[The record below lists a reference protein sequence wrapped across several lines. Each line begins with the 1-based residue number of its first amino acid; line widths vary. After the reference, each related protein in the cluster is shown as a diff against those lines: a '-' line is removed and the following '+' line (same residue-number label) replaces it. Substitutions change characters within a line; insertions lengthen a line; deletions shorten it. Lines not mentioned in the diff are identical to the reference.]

1 MIRSSTQRWSLRFTI
16 GLALVI
22 VTTAA
27 RADWSPDP
35 ADPQQVSAAEELAK
49 IRAEIPRSARYF
61 DEAYGYVV
69 LPSVTRVGF
78 GFGGAY
84 GRGVVVEGDNAIGTA
99 SFWQFTSGIQAGGK
113 YFSMIVF
120 FRDRQALEYF
130 KTNQLQFK
138 GQAGLSLATWGV
150 AGTPAYNEGVAI
162 ITRNR
167 FGLMGE
173 FTISGARFRYH
184 PPAEK

>member
-1 MIRSSTQRWSLRFTI
+1 MS
-16 GLALVI
+16 ALPATRRYRLV
-22 VTTAA
+22 VSAA
-27 RADWSPDP
+27 CCLLYSGIALADWTPD
-35 ADPQQVSAAEELAK
+35 ASDPRQVSAAEEVAR
-49 IRAEIPRSARYF
+49 IREEIPRSARFF
-61 DEAYGYVV
+61 DEAYGYAI
-69 LPSVTRVGF
+69 LPSVTRIGF

-84 GRGVVVEGDNAIGTA
+84 GRGVVVEGDEAIGNA

-120 FRDRQALEYF
+120 FRDQQALEYF
-130 KTNQLQFK
+130 KTNRLQFK
-138 GQAGLSLATWGV
+138 GQAGVSLATWGV

-173 FTISGARFRYH
+173 FTISGAKFRYQ
-184 PPAEK
+184 PPGDE

>member
-1 MIRSSTQRWSLRFTI
+1 MSGLHEIRGLRVVA
-16 GLALVI
+16 GLLTLLSAS
-22 VTTAA
+22 AH
-27 RADWSPDP
+27 ADWTPEPD
-35 ADPQQVSAAEELAK
+35 DPRQVSAAQEIAK
-49 IRAEIPRSARYF
+49 IRAEIPRSERFF
-61 DEAYGYVV
+61 DEAYGYAI

-84 GRGVVVEGDNAIGTA
+84 GSGIVVEGDTAIGTA

-113 YFSMIVF
+113 NFSMIVF

-130 KTNQLQFK
+130 KTNRLQFK

-150 AGTPAYNEGVAI
+150 AGTPAYNDGVAI
-162 ITRNR
+162 VTRNR

-173 FTISGARFRYH
+173 FTISGAQFRYRSSVSD
-184 PPAEK
+184 

>member
-1 MIRSSTQRWSLRFTI
+1 MTRSTRSWVIAWVVSSLLTS
-16 GLALVI
+16 
-22 VTTAA
+22 TAA
-27 RADWSPDP
+27 QAVWTPDP
-35 ADPQQVSAAEELAK
+35 SDARQVSAAAEVARIK
-49 IRAEIPRSARYF
+49 AEIPRSERF
-61 DEAYGYVV
+61 FEEAWGYAI
-69 LPSVTRVGF
+69 LPSVTRIGF

-84 GRGVVVEGDNAIGTA
+84 GRGVVVEGDEAIGNT

-120 FRDRQALEYF
+120 FRDQQALEYF
-130 KTNQLQFK
+130 KKNRLQFK

-173 FTISGARFRYH
+173 FTISGVKFRYQ
-184 PPAEK
+184 PLSDE

>member
-1 MIRSSTQRWSLRFTI
+1 MSIRTEVRRL
-16 GLALVI
+16 GAAAALAVLLAVSAS
-22 VTTAA
+22 V
-27 RADWSPDP
+27 RADWTPHADDP
-35 ADPQQVSAAEELAK
+35 RQVNAAAEVAK
-49 IRAEIPRSARYF
+49 FRADIPRSERF
-61 DEAYGYVV
+61 FEEAYGYAI
-69 LPSVTRVGF
+69 LPSVTRIGL

-84 GRGVVVEGDNAIGTA
+84 GRGIVVEGDSVIGNA

-120 FRDRQALEYF
+120 FRDQQALEYF
-130 KTNQLQFK
+130 KTNRLQFK

-173 FTISGARFRYH
+173 FTISGAKFRYQ
-184 PPAEK
+184 PPEAE